1 MTLELKIIPP
11 VQLIISAVLMVSL
24 ASYLPQYQFELTI
37 RLPLVIL
44 IILAASVIGVLAL
57 YDFHKHQTT
66 FHPHTPEKT
75 SKVVDTGVFA
85 YSRNPM
91 YISLIITLI
100 ALGIYLQNYSSFTI
114 VPLFIWYITRF
125 QIIPEERMLDKL
137 FPNDYQAYCQKVRRW
152 L

>member
-11 VQLIISAVLMVSL
+11 VQVIISAVLMYGL
-24 ASYLPQYQFELTI
+24 ATYLPQFHFDLSASLALI
-37 RLPLVIL
+37 IL
-44 IILAASVIGVLAL
+44 LILAASVIGILAL
-57 YDFHKHQTT
+57 YDFRKHKTT

-75 SKVVDTGVFA
+75 STVVDSGVFA

-91 YISLIITLI
+91 YISLVLALI
-100 ALGIYLQNYSSFTI
+100 ALGVYLQNYSSFTI
-114 VPLFIWYITRF
+114 IPLFIWYITRF

-137 FPNDYQAYCQKVRRW
+137 FPNDYQAYCAKVRRW

>member
-1 MTLELKIIPP
+1 MKLELKVIPP
-11 VQLIISAVLMVSL
+11 VQLIISALLMISL
-24 ASYLPQYQFELTI
+24 ASYLPQYHFDLTI
-37 RLPLVIL
+37 RLPIVIL
-44 IILAASVIGVLAL
+44 MILAASIIGILAL
-57 YDFHKHQTT
+57 YDFHKHKTT

-75 SKVVDTGVFA
+75 SKVVDTGVFS

-91 YISLIITLI
+91 YISLALTLI
-100 ALGIYLQNYSSFTI
+100 ALGVYLQNYSSFTI

-152 L
+152 F

>member
-11 VQLIISAVLMVSL
+11 VQLIISACFMYGL
-24 ASYLPQYQFELTI
+24 AKYFPQYHFDLSI
-37 RLPLVIL
+37 SIPL
-44 IILAASVIGVLAL
+44 IILLILVASVIGILAL

-75 SKVVDTGVFA
+75 STVVDTGVFA
-85 YSRNPM
+85 YTRNPM
-91 YISLIITLI
+91 YISLTLALI
-100 ALGIYLQNYSSFTI
+100 ALGLFLQNYSSFII

-137 FPNDYQAYCQKVRRW
+137 FPNDYQTYCQKVRRW

>member
-1 MTLELKIIPP
+1 MTLALKIIPP
-11 VQLIISAVLMVSL
+11 VQLLISAALMVGL
-24 ASYLPQYQFELTI
+24 TGYLPQYHFDLSLSLYI
-37 RLPLVIL
+37 
-44 IILAASVIGVLAL
+44 IILLMLTASSIGILAL

-91 YISLIITLI
+91 YISLVLTLI
-100 ALGIYLQNYSSFTI
+100 ALGVYLENYSSFI
-114 VPLFIWYITRF
+114 IIPLFIWYITQF

>member
-11 VQLIISAVLMVSL
+11 VQVLICSGLMGLLYNKLPQFSFHFSFTFIIS
-24 ASYLPQYQFELTI
+24 I
-37 RLPLVIL
+37 CLVVI
-44 IILAASVIGVLAL
+44 ASVIGILAL

-75 SKVVDTGVFA
+75 RTVVDTGVFA

-91 YISLIITLI
+91 YVALTL
-100 ALGIYLQNYSSFTI
+100 ALLAFAIYLQNYSCFI
-114 VPLFIWYITRF
+114 ILPLFIWYITRF
-125 QIIPEERMLDKL
+125 QIIPEEKMLDKL
-137 FPNDYQAYCQKVRRW
+137 FPEDYQTYCQRVRRW

>member
-1 MTLELKIIPP
+1 MNLELKIIPP
-11 VQLIISAVLMVSL
+11 VQLIISSALMVSL
-24 ASYLPQYQFELTI
+24 AAYLPQYDFNLSI
-37 RLPLVIL
+37 NMLIMLLLIL
-44 IILAASVIGVLAL
+44 IASVIGIIAL

-75 SKVVDTGVFA
+75 STVVNTGVFA

-91 YISLIITLI
+91 YISLALTLI
-100 ALGIYLQNYSSFTI
+100 ALGVYLQNFSCFI
-114 VPLFIWYITRF
+114 IIPLFIWYITRF
-125 QIIPEERMLDKL
+125 QIIPEEKMLDKL